1 MSRKQEQL
9 SLFAAFHKAGVEY
22 VVVGG
27 IAVNAHGYHRNT
39 RDLDLFLRPTV
50 ENAQAAFRALQELG
64 APTEGMG
71 ATDLLTDYAHVQLST
86 SHGRIDILTSIG
98 EMTFETA
105 WSGRVETLID
115 GVLVRFISKADLIEN
130 KRQVGRLIDLADV
143 EELSQLPDN
152 DALRLPEE

>member
-9 SLFAAFHKAGVEY
+9 SLFAAFHKAGVDY

-27 IAVNAHGYHRNT
+27 IAVNAHGFHRNT

-64 APTEGMG
+64 APTEGMD
-71 ATDLLTDYAHVQLST
+71 ATDLLADYAHFQLST
-86 SHGRIDILTSIG
+86 AHGRIDILTSIG
-98 EMTFETA
+98 EMTFETV
-105 WSGRVETLID
+105 WSGRVETLIE

-143 EELSQLPDN
+143 EELTRLPDIES
-152 DALRLPEE
+152 LRLPEE